1 MKNLRSLRGKNCNV
15 VDVQYNRCNVLGRK
29 KIAEVQPASHINSE
43 CANSDLAAKNR
54 RLYVRLISAS
64 ALGFVNPYIDNVPL
78 VLLRCELSAFEV

>member
-1 MKNLRSLRGKNCNV
+1 ML
-15 VDVQYNRCNVLGRK
+15 DVQYNCWHGLSHK